1 MTEGLKGDVLLVD
14 DEEQFLNVLAKRL
27 EKRGFT
33 VETAESGEKAIDKVK
48 SRDFDTVI
56 LDLFMPGMDGME
68 TLKRIREENPNL
80 SIIILSG
87 QATIEKS
94 VEVMKMGASDL
105 LEKPVDLN
113 KLLEKIA
120 ETRRKKGSSEKNPQ
134 GRNHFIGS
142 HILKVVPS
150 PTLLLTSI
158 LPLISSMSSF
168 TMARPMPAPESD
180 AFFPL

>member
-27 EKRGFT
+27 EKRGLT
-33 VETAESGEKAIDKVK
+33 VETAENGEKAIDKVK
-48 SRDFDTVI
+48 SRDFDAVI

-68 TLKRIREENPNL
+68 TLKRLKKENPDL

-87 QATIEKS
+87 QATVEKS

-105 LEKPVDLN
+105 MEKPVDLN

-120 ETRRKKGSSEKNPQ
+120 ETRRKKGSS
-134 GRNHFIGS
+134 H
-142 HILKVVPS
+142 
-150 PTLLLTSI
+150 
-158 LPLISSMSSF
+158 
-168 TMARPMPAPESD
+168 
-180 AFFPL
+180 

>member
-27 EKRGFT
+27 ENRGLT

-105 LEKPVDLN
+105 MEKPVDIN

-120 ETRRKKGSSEKNPQ
+120 DSRRRKGSS
-134 GRNHFIGS
+134 
-142 HILKVVPS
+142 
-150 PTLLLTSI
+150 
-158 LPLISSMSSF
+158 
-168 TMARPMPAPESD
+168 
-180 AFFPL
+180 